1 MTRVKAKYQKN
12 NKNKKVGMYAP
23 YHLKPTVEG
32 GGQPQDTLLHLD
44 CTFAQTPDELTIN
57 DVIAQGEGIFVKSN
71 LINLEWNM
79 TNLTP

>member
-44 CTFAQTPDELTIN
+44 CTFAQTPDELLIN
-57 DVIAQGEGIFVKSN
+57 NVIAQWGYFCKE
-71 LINLEWNM
+71 
-79 TNLTP
+79 